1 MQNLTSTFVSPSMIP
16 ITSPRLRLPPPRSV
30 VPMTTVCM
38 EQSYKQKVVVIM
50 GATGSGKSRLSIDL
64 ATRFSGEIVNSDKIQ
79 FYNGLKVTTNQMSIL
94 ERCGVPHHL
103 LGELPP
109 DEGELSTSEFRSF
122 ASLSISEITARGKL
136 PIIAG
141 GSNSFIHA
149 LLVDRFDPKTYPF
162 SSEASI
168 SSGLR
173 YECCFLWVDVSVS
186 VLFEYLSKRVD
197 QMMESGMF
205 EELAGFY
212 DPRYSGSAIRAHG
225 IHKTIGIPEF
235 DGYFSLYPPERKHKM
250 SEWDEARKAAYDE
263 AVQEIKENTWRLAK
277 KQIERIMKLKSS
289 GWDIQ
294 RLDATPSF
302 GRSSRE
308 IWDKTVLDESI
319 KVVKRFLVKDKV

>member
-1 MQNLTSTFVSPSMIP
+1 M
-16 ITSPRLRLPPPRSV
+16 
-30 VPMTTVCM
+30 
-38 EQSYKQKVVVIM
+38 
-50 GATGSGKSRLSIDL
+50 
-64 ATRFSGEIVNSDKIQ
+64 
-79 FYNGLKVTTNQMSIL
+79 
-94 ERCGVPHHL
+94 
-103 LGELPP
+103 
-109 DEGELSTSEFRSF
+109 
-122 ASLSISEITARGKL
+122 
-136 PIIAG
+136 
-141 GSNSFIHA
+141 
-149 LLVDRFDPKTYPF
+149 
-162 SSEASI
+162 
-168 SSGLR
+168 
-173 YECCFLWVDVSVS
+173 S

-235 DGYFSLYPPERKHKM
+235 DRYFSLYPPERKQKM
-250 SEWDEARKAAYDE
+250 SEWDQARKGAYDE

-308 IWDKTVLDESI
+308 IWDNTVLDESI